1 MPRRYRTKVTPHRN
15 GVIRRG
21 PSARTQIVRFYMP
34 SGRDAVAQTVDR
46 VLEAVK
52 PVGLRTGRRHDLAV
66 AVSEALSNA
75 ALHGNR
81 LAPGSRVAI
90 TVVVVPEK
98 CAVVDVKDSG
108 RGFDKSRVG
117 DPTTP
122 ERLLAPAGRG
132 VYLMHALV
140 DEVQY
145 NRKGNRVRLTM
156 NRRKPQRRRR

>member
-1 MPRRYRTKVTPHRN
+1 
-15 GVIRRG
+15 VIRKAT
-21 PSARTQIVRFYMP
+21 PARTRIVRFYMP
-34 SGRDAVAQTVDR
+34 SGRDAVAQTVER

-108 RGFDKSRVG
+108 RGFDSSRLG

-156 NRRKPQRRRR
+156 NRRKPQRGRRR